1 MKQLVTQ
8 GIVLSR
14 THYGEADRIVTF
26 LTPDA
31 GKITL
36 MVRGVRRIKSKL
48 AGGIELFSVSD
59 ITYIAGR
66 GSMGTL
72 ISARLK
78 HHYGDITM
86 NIDRV
91 QLGYELIKQL
101 NRATEDNPEPE
112 YFDLLQQCFAALN
125 KPDTSLEVILAWYY
139 AHLLRLAGHT
149 PNVTVDQAGKP
160 LSPTDS
166 YQLDYE
172 SMSLHPTPHGPLQ
185 TDHIKVMRLLFG
197 DHTLSQ
203 IGRIQ
208 AIDEH
213 IAVILPTLRNLNQL
227 HAH

>member
-14 THYGEADRIVTF
+14 TNYGEADRIVTF

-78 HHYGDITM
+78 HHYGDITV
-86 NIDRV
+86 NIERV

-112 YFDLLQQCFAALN
+112 YFDLLQQCFEALN
-125 KPDTSLEVILAWYY
+125 KPDTSSDVILAWYY
-139 AHLLRLAGHT
+139 AQMLRLAGHT
-149 PNVTVDQAGKP
+149 PNVTVDLEGNP
-160 LSPTDS
+160 LSPTHS

-172 SMSLHPTPHGPLQ
+172 SMSLRATSNGPLQ
-185 TDHIKVMRLLFG
+185 TDHIKVLRLLFG
-197 DHTLSQ
+197 EHTLHQ
-203 IGRIQ
+203 ISRIQ

-213 IAVILPTLRNLNQL
+213 VTAVMPTLRHLNQL